1 MNSTTTMGGG
11 GGAMCSR
18 GGGSRACS
26 NCVNQYPCELAL
38 GLFFHFYFGGLT
50 ARVRRACRTVTA
62 MRGSTAETCSPI
74 VCLAS
79 RGTTKPTSP
88 PPVPVRCSVASA
100 PQIRRRAPK

>member
-1 MNSTTTMGGG
+1 MNSTTMGGGGGG

-38 GLFFHFYFGGLT
+38 GLFFYFYFGGWT

-62 MRGSTAETCSPI
+62 MR
-74 VCLAS
+74 LQH
-79 RGTTKPTSP
+79 R
-88 PPVPVRCSVASA
+88 
-100 PQIRRRAPK
+100 